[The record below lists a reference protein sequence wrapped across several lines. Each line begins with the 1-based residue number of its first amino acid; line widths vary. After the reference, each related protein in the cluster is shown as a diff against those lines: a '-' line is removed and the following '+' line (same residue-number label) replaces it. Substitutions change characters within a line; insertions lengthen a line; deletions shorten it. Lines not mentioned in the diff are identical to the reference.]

1 MPPIS
6 RKTTRK
12 APLRVEQLLLAHG
25 MVRAE
30 DGVLSV
36 KKACF
41 ACAFAWLLAVV
52 AAPGV
57 TPDVGKEELRKL
69 IKLPTIVFQS
79 DWTFDAER
87 GFELGSQSQDMRARI
102 SDLEEGLKGNTAD
115 AQAEGELG
123 KLYSATGDSE
133 SATKAWTLSAES
145 YRKRAEAQ
153 SDDGILLSDFGLAL
167 EGAGNTAEAE
177 SVLRR
182 AVQVAPKEWRCR
194 VALAIFLDREARR
207 SIFESTDD
215 KPAAD
220 DVSLAQSRMNEAGEC
235 VDRAVALAP
244 KESEAWFRRG
254 MHRCSR
260 QMVLNQIRIA
270 SGAPD
275 APSDGFEDCFST
287 ESLKDLQEASRLK
300 PDDYELI
307 ATTALF
313 EVYTMA
319 DGKGRVGLGA
329 LTWDALPAQSQASLH
344 GALVRLEDIGQ
355 AGNPRTEAAALEAL
369 GILEGPVLHQ
379 PDRCIE
385 TMKRALALA
394 PSREHAWEVLMATL
408 AQSGRYDELLAVCEQ
423 QVRMKNS
430 ARTHLLLA
438 KAHEKL
444 KHWNEAETEARTA
457 AMDNPGDFTADL
469 SLAAVLLKHS
479 GDNANALAD
488 ADDWLRRAEIALG
501 NTPPLMRSREQ
512 VIELTLTRGIYFALT
527 GEMDTARKFVKTVIE
542 RDKGNKFA
550 QEIWSAMDY

>member
-1 MPPIS
+1 M
-6 RKTTRK
+6 
-12 APLRVEQLLLAHG
+12 
-25 MVRAE
+25 
-30 DGVLSV
+30 

-41 ACAFAWLLAVV
+41 AFAFAWLLAVLP
-52 AAPGV
+52 APGV

-87 GFELGSQSQDMRARI
+87 GFELGSQAQDVRARI
-102 SDLEEGLKGNTAD
+102 ADLEAGLKDDTGD

-123 KLYSATGDSE
+123 ELYQATGDSE
-133 SATKAWTLSAES
+133 SAQKAWTLAAQS
-145 YRKRAEAQ
+145 YRKRVEAQ
-153 SDDGILLSDFGLAL
+153 SDDGVLLAGFGLSL

-194 VALAIFLDREARR
+194 VALARFLDREARR
-207 SIFESTDD
+207 SMIDNADD

-235 VDRAVALAP
+235 LDRAVALAP
-244 KESEAWFRRG
+244 KESEVWFRRG
-254 MHRCSR
+254 MHRCAR

-270 SGAPD
+270 GGGPD
-275 APSDGFEDCFST
+275 APSDIFEDCFSP
-287 ESLKDLQEASRLK
+287 ESLKDLQQASRLS

-313 EVYTMA
+313 EVYTIA
-319 DGKGRVGLGA
+319 DGKGQVGMGA
-329 LTWDALPAQSQASLH
+329 LTWDVLPAQSQASLH
-344 GALVRLEDIGQ
+344 GALVRLENLGQ
-355 AGNPRTEAAALEAL
+355 AGNPRTAAAALEAL

-379 PDRCIE
+379 PDRCMA
-385 TMKRALALA
+385 TMRQALVLA

-408 AQSGRYDELLAVCEQ
+408 ARTGRYDELLTVCEE
-423 QVRMKNS
+423 QVRMTNS

-444 KHWNEAETEARTA
+444 KQWGDAEAEARAA

-469 SLAAVLLKHS
+469 SLAALLLKHS
-479 GDNANALAD
+479 GDDASALAD

-501 NTPPLMRSREQ
+501 NTPPLLRSREQ
-512 VIELTLTRGIYFALT
+512 VIELTLMRGIYFALT
-527 GEMDTARKFVKTVIE
+527 DEMDTARKFVKTVIE
-542 RDKGNKFA
+542 RDRDNKLA
-550 QEIWSAMDY
+550 QEILSAMDF